1 MIHDKYLYKIE
12 LYLTKVIPMIISAL
26 YLLNITLSYYD
37 IDMRIFSILGGV
49 SILPF
54 IFLYISSIVFK
65 FCSYHRMFIY
75 YIGVCNIIDYI
86 DYYIGI
92 PLNER
97 DFLIA
102 NLIIAGLFI
111 FIILYLYLKYDVHTK
126 RSNKMSWRKI
136 KRT

>member
-12 LYLTKVIPMIISAL
+12 LYLIKVIPMIISAL

-92 PLNER
+92 PLGEDEDTEQAAYLMGYLIER
-97 DFLIA
+97 MYGKFKR
-102 NLIIAGLFI
+102 
-111 FIILYLYLKYDVHTK
+111 YL
-126 RSNKMSWRKI
+126 
-136 KRT
+136 